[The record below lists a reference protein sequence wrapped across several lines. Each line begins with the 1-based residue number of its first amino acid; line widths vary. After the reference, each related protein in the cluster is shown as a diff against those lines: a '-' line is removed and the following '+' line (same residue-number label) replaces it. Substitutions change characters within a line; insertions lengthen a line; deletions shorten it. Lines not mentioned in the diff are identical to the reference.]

1 MNVPVFIDISYEEQ
15 AEELRAYFKS
25 LGADIAAERSE
36 KGLEDDL
43 THIIAVCDA
52 SFTSGDATEADVEGI
67 MNGIVSML
75 ALCSGDKSEQLILAF
90 CEQLSKA
97 PKTDKGLVAMKVL
110 WTLYQVKYLLKHFY
124 FHDIMTPF
132 IY

>member
-25 LGADIAAERSE
+25 LGADIAAERSD

-52 SFTSGDATEADVEGI
+52 SFTNGEATEADVEER
-67 MNGIVSML
+67 VY
-75 ALCSGDKSEQLILAF
+75 IL
-90 CEQLSKA
+90 EK
-97 PKTDKGLVAMKVL
+97 
-110 WTLYQVKYLLKHFY
+110 
-124 FHDIMTPF
+124 
-132 IY
+132 